1 MKRTFIEATDFKEKI
16 ENLDEENLLQTIQNE
31 ILKDPETGV
40 LVKGTGGIRKF
51 RVGAKG
57 KGKSGGIRIFYLDLP
72 TKEKCYLLF
81 ILEKSEAENIS
92 AQGKMKFRELA
103 QKLKK

>member
-40 LVKGTGGIRKF
+40 LGKGTGGIRKF

-92 AQGKMKFRELA
+92 AQGKIKLRELA

>member
-40 LVKGTGGIRKF
+40 I
-51 RVGAKG
+51 
-57 KGKSGGIRIFYLDLP
+57 YE
-72 TKEKCYLLF
+72 KEKSYE
-81 ILEKSEAENIS
+81 IIKA
-92 AQGKMKFRELA
+92 
-103 QKLKK
+103 